1 MKTTKERRKKFAEI
15 FLQKYFSLLLTVLV
29 VFFWMPQTVS
39 ATPAIPVDRDQFS
52 IGNAVTA
59 EFMVYGVK
67 SQHTGYKEDNANG
80 KIFYTRTGTADPG
93 QPLRFLLS
101 AMQSLPGAVQEMEL
115 TVQPFDVVNRYAGKK
130 METFYRKAKGSP
142 GKQLNVNVE
151 YKIPP
156 KARLLVVTAQ
166 LKDFYKEGNKTL
178 PRYTTVEYELRV
190 VGYAEANAT
199 PFSGKSVKKVN
210 DNKGKRIIIEDKHSD
225 AIVGAI
231 GIGGSFVA
239 AFIYWLFH
247 RGKKKTDKGT
257 TQQEVQRQ
265 QNIMQP
271 QQEEQSKPTFQEQE
285 AKRPV
290 VSYPN
295 APESQD
301 QEAKQPVDAAGT
313 IGAASSVPNLI
324 SNQTA
329 VSEQPHFCSNCGAK
343 LKPGS
348 RFCENCGTK
357 V

>member
-1 MKTTKERRKKFAEI
+1 MLDLKR
-15 FLQKYFSLLLTVLV
+15 YFSVFVTALFVLLSLPA
-29 VFFWMPQTVS
+29 F
-39 ATPAIPVDRDQFS
+39 ATPAIPVDHDKFS
-52 IGNAVTA
+52 IGNTITA
-59 EFMVYGVK
+59 ELTAYGVK
-67 SQHTGYKEDNANG
+67 AQHTGYKEDNKNA
-80 KIFYTRTGTADPG
+80 KIFYTRQGTADPA
-93 QPLRFLLS
+93 QPLRFVLS
-101 AMQSLPGAVQEMEL
+101 AKQSLPGTVQEMEI
-115 TVQPFDVVNRYAGKK
+115 TAQPFDVVNRYAGKK
-130 METFYRKAKGSP
+130 MERFYRKARGSE
-142 GKQLNVNVE
+142 GKKLNVNVE

-199 PFSGKSVKKVN
+199 PLSGKSVKKVN
-210 DNKGKRIIIEDKHSD
+210 DDKGKRIIIEDKHSD

-313 IGAASSVPNLI
+313 ISAASSAPNLI

-329 VSEQPHFCSNCGAK
+329 VTEQPHFCSNCGAK
-343 LKPGS
+343 LKPGN
-348 RFCENCGTK
+348 RFCENCGAK

>member
-1 MKTTKERRKKFAEI
+1 
-15 FLQKYFSLLLTVLV
+15 
-29 VFFWMPQTVS
+29 
-39 ATPAIPVDRDQFS
+39 
-52 IGNAVTA
+52 
-59 EFMVYGVK
+59 MVYGVK

-142 GKQLNVNVE
+142 GKQLNVNIE

-247 RGKKKTDKGT
+247 RGKKKTGAGSAQ
-257 TQQEVQRQ
+257 QQEQRK
-265 QNIMQP
+265 QNEIKP
-271 QQEEQSKPTFQEQE
+271 QQEEQKKQALQEQE
-285 AKRPV
+285 AR
-290 VSYPN
+290 
-295 APESQD
+295 
-301 QEAKQPVDAAGT
+301 QPVGAEGT
-313 IGAASSVPNLI
+313 IGAVSSAPNLI

-329 VSEQPHFCSNCGAK
+329 ISEQPHFCSNCGAK

>member
-1 MKTTKERRKKFAEI
+1 MKTTKERRKKFAEN

-29 VFFWMPQTVS
+29 VFFWMPQSVF

-142 GKQLNVNVE
+142 GKQLNVNIE

-190 VGYAEANAT
+190 VSYAEANAT

-247 RGKKKTDKGT
+247 RGKKKTGAGSAQ
-257 TQQEVQRQ
+257 QQEQRK
-265 QNIMQP
+265 QNEIKP
-271 QQEEQSKPTFQEQE
+271 QQEEQKKQALQE
-285 AKRPV
+285 
-290 VSYPN
+290 
-295 APESQD
+295 

-313 IGAASSVPNLI
+313 IGAASSAPNII

-329 VSEQPHFCSNCGAK
+329 VTEQPHFCSNCGAK

>member
-1 MKTTKERRKKFAEI
+1 MKTTKERRKKFAEN

-29 VFFWMPQTVS
+29 VFFWMPQSVF

-142 GKQLNVNVE
+142 GKQLNVNIE

-247 RGKKKTDKGT
+247 RGKKKTGAGSAQ
-257 TQQEVQRQ
+257 QQEQLQQDMMYPQQQEQRK
-265 QNIMQP
+265 QNEINP
-271 QQEEQSKPTFQEQE
+271 QQEEQNNQSLQE
-285 AKRPV
+285 
-290 VSYPN
+290 
-295 APESQD
+295 

-329 VSEQPHFCSNCGAK
+329 VTEQPHFCSNCGAK

>member
-1 MKTTKERRKKFAEI
+1 MKTTKERRKKFAEN

-199 PFSGKSVKKVN
+199 P
-210 DNKGKRIIIEDKHSD
+210 IEDKHSD

-247 RGKKKTDKGT
+247 RGKKKTGAGSAQ
-257 TQQEVQRQ
+257 QQEQRK
-265 QNIMQP
+265 QNEIKP
-271 QQEEQSKPTFQEQE
+271 QQEEQSKQVLQE
-285 AKRPV
+285 
-290 VSYPN
+290 
-295 APESQD
+295 
-301 QEAKQPVDAAGT
+301 QEAKQPVDASGT
-313 IGAASSVPNLI
+313 IGAASSAPNLI

-329 VSEQPHFCSNCGAK
+329 VTEQPHFCSNCGAK
-343 LKPGS
+343 LKPCS